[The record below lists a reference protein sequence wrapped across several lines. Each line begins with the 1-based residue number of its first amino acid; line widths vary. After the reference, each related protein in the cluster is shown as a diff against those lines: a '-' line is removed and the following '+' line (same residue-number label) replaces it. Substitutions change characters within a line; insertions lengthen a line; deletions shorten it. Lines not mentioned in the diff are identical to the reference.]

1 MRANVAR
8 LGVATVL
15 LGIALSGCT
24 SSDVATG
31 SSAPPTPTPTPT
43 PSSVV
48 WAGDVCLAF
57 ADVKLA
63 VGALGRNLSYDVTAD
78 KSALEQIDKQLR
90 LQVLSLA
97 DSADR
102 LQATL
107 REVPVDFAAAND
119 MVVTLTK
126 SSTDT
131 KEAVNQVTTHLDA
144 AVNADNVVTGVAEAG
159 QAIVAGKAAFE
170 AGKAFVQGISDA
182 TSTASGELK
191 DAFDAAPA
199 CQEVTGSPSAS

>member
-1 MRANVAR
+1 MRKAS
-8 LGVATVL
+8 LGAAALAFVIL
-15 LGIALSGCT
+15 LAGCGSSG
-24 SSDVATG
+24 DATG
-31 SSAPPTPTPTPT
+31 TSASATPTPTPT
-43 PSSVV
+43 PSSIV

-57 ADVKLA
+57 DDVKKA
-63 VGALGRNLSYDVTAD
+63 VGALGHNLSYDVTAD
-78 KSALEQIDKQLR
+78 KSALEQIDRQLR
-90 LQVLSLA
+90 LQVLSLG

-126 SSTDT
+126 SSGDT
-131 KEAVNQVTTHLDA
+131 KDAVGQVTAHLDA
-144 AVNADNVVTGVAEAG
+144 AVNADSIVTAVGEAG
-159 QAIVAGKAAFE
+159 QAIVAGKAAYE
-170 AGKAFVQGISDA
+170 AGKAFVQGITDA

-199 CQEVTGSPSAS
+199 CRAPSGSPTAS